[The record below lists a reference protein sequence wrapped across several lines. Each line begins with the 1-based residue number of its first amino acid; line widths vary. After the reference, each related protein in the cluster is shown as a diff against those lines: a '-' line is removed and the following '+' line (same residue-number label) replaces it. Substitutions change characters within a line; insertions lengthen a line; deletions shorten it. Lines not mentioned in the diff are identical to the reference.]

1 MSRAEEI
8 VQSILDNEDYDE
20 RPQSRMEMLLLELK
34 VAIESGGGGGGGGTG
49 ATAISQARL
58 RQILSDD

>member
-34 VAIESGGGGGGGGTG
+34 VAIESGGGGGGGTG